1 MRLFTAV
8 VPSQEAIEHLDA
20 FLDPR
25 RDAAGFR
32 WTRPEQF
39 HITLAFMADASH
51 LRVEEYVERLAT
63 SLEGL
68 AASELHLAGAV
79 AFPNVAEA
87 RVLATGVAAN
97 DSLETAAVRARNAAV
112 VSGIEVDGQRFR
124 PHVTVARTGG
134 RFVEMT
140 NWARLLDTYEGPA
153 WSFDSVAVIA
163 SHLGEGPR
171 RSPRYETVAEIE
183 F

>member
-39 HITLAFMADASH
+39 HITLAFMAAAAH
-51 LRVEEYVERLAT
+51 RLEEYVDRLAT

-68 AASELHLAGAV
+68 PATELRLAGAV

-140 NWARLLDTYEGPA
+140 NWVRLLDTYEGPA

>member
-8 VPSQEAIEHLDA
+8 VPSLDAVEHLDT

-25 RDAAGFR
+25 RDAGDFR

-39 HITLAFMADASH
+39 HITLAFMGDAAPR
-51 LRVEEYVERLAT
+51 RVEEYVERLAT
-63 SLEGL
+63 SLDGL
-68 AASELHLAGAV
+68 AAAELHLAGAV

-87 RVLATGVAAN
+87 RVLATGVAA
-97 DSLETAAVRARNAAV
+97 SEALETAAVRARNAAV

-134 RFVEMT
+134 RFVEMS
-140 NWARLLDTYEGPA
+140 NWVRLLDTYEGPA
-153 WSFDSVAVIA
+153 WTFASVAVIA

-171 RSPRYETVAEIE
+171 RSPRYETVAEID